1 MSSHTCPMRTCG
13 WRTSQVLSHK
23 KTSCSVEASLF
34 YLKHFSWKYA
44 KRHCRL
50 NLTHIWAV
58 WPKPWPLCTSHSY
71 QENQTVGPD
80 YVQSFPNSCLII
92 RIKCLQVGNK
102 DLEIK
107 NCTFISSPRIINEDF
122 FIIRYPLSFLQNKSW
137 DKCSIDLIILDLNS
151 AASLRGLLQINEVMF
166 FKEHKVPCIKDGTKI

>member
-122 FIIRYPLSFLQNKSW
+122 FYNKISSFIPAK
-137 DKCSIDLIILDLNS
+137 
-151 AASLRGLLQINEVMF
+151 QIMRQMLHWPHHTWSKLCCFSE
-166 FKEHKVPCIKDGTKI
+166 GTFAD